1 MILQPEY
8 HVGTHN
14 DIRAFVEAV
23 FLSVQHAEKRHTALC
38 KKKYVPTNTKI
49 KIGNTRNIM
58 SMALA
63 VADR

>member
-23 FLSVQHAEKRHTALC
+23 FLSVQHAEKRNTALC
-38 KKKYVPTNTKI
+38 KKEIRAN
-49 KIGNTRNIM
+49 
-58 SMALA
+58 
-63 VADR
+63 